1 MGAFRKKE
9 DLRARAEFLLWLFS
23 LFFLSEFCQYH
34 LPSHPFSLPSPDN
47 PTPWV
52 TNRRKSPSTSCP
64 TPSLPTSRMP
74 LKESTRREP
83 VKFPPL
89 SWAPSLGCWA
99 ISLSLINSRSASK
112 R

>member
-1 MGAFRKKE
+1 MGLFGRK
-9 DLRARAEFLLWLFS
+9 RICAPAEFLLSFF
-23 LFFLSEFCQYH
+23 FFLSEFCQYH
-34 LPSHPFSLPSPDN
+34 LPSPSFLLPSLDD

-52 TNRRKSPSTSCP
+52 TNRRRKSPSTSCP

-83 VKFPPL
+83 VKFPPPN
-89 SWAPSLGCWA
+89 WAPSLGCWV
-99 ISLSLINSRSASK
+99 ISLSLTNSRSAS